1 VPAFRR
7 PAFGAKVT
15 RSRRGQRSRAAI
27 NNILQQRDRLIAEL
41 SALRDCGNASRFI
54 ENAQQLLTRSWSTAN
69 WVTRESLL
77 GNAEW
82 LVRLEKRR
90 ESSLQPPPVSVD

>member
-1 VPAFRR
+1 VPASRR
-7 PAFGAKVT
+7 PTFGAKVT
-15 RSRRGQRSRAAI
+15 RSRREHRSRAAI

-41 SALRDCGNASRFI
+41 AALRDRGNGSKFI
-54 ENAQQLLTRSWSTAN
+54 ENAQQLLTRSWSTAS

-82 LVRLEKRR
+82 LVRLEKHR
-90 ESSLQPPPVSVD
+90 ESSLQPPA